1 MNIFK
6 YNSFYSSLKKSKK
19 GQSII
24 DLIIKAK
31 GFNTKNKSLTI
42 SHGVNSEKNIPQAFY
57 DFFIDSSE
65 KKFAGVNPIY
75 NGSYLA
81 NLDSKIDLEPLCI
94 ARKKFSKYDKER
106 SEIIKK
112 DFVNFQKISGYFLI
126 SFEDKKEKFL
136 CFVDIHQIYEGRS
149 ISFDPFLI
157 ADFKFLRI
165 IEKKLSYEELS
176 EFYKFF
182 DEKYYNEFIA
192 IQDNDRRG
200 LLGIMLK
207 KKITKKF
214 EKFNWKTKNIKANIE
229 RKYLINRS
237 DLGFF
242 FKSSGSFSKNRIE
255 KSF

>member
-6 YNSFYSSLKKSKK
+6 YNYFYSSLKKSKK
-19 GQSII
+19 NQSII

-31 GFNTKNKSLTI
+31 GFDTKNKSLTI

-57 DFFIDSSE
+57 DFFIDSNE
-65 KKFAGVNPIY
+65 KKFSGVNPIH
-75 NGSYLA
+75 NGSYLS
-81 NLDSKIDLEPLCI
+81 NLDSKIDFEPVCI

-136 CFVDIHQIYEGRS
+136 CFIDIHQIYEGRS
-149 ISFDPFLI
+149 VSFDPFLI
-157 ADFKFLRI
+157 AEFKFIRV
-165 IEKKLSYEELS
+165 IEKKLSCEDLS

-182 DEKYYNEFIA
+182 DKEYYNEFIA
-192 IQDNDRRG
+192 IKDNDRRG
-200 LLGIMLK
+200 ALGIMLK
-207 KKITKKF
+207 KNITKKF
-214 EKFNWKTKNIKANIE
+214 EKFNWKTKNTKSNIE
-229 RKYLINRS
+229 KNYLINRS

-242 FKSSGSFSKNRIE
+242 FKSSRSFSNNRID